1 MILFLTLAAP
11 LFGGLFYVAAL
22 QSALPPRRWA
32 LLGCLFGPAV
42 FPLFMAK
49 RRWSLICAR
58 GMGYGLL
65 RA

>member
-1 MILFLTLAAP
+1 MLLLLFFTAP
-11 LFGGLFYVAAL
+11 LFGLIFYAAAL

-32 LLGCLFGPAV
+32 LLGCMFGPAV
-42 FPLFMAK
+42 LPLFMAK

-58 GMGYGLL
+58 GMQYSLW